1 MEPGQSE
8 AFCRLRII
16 DDNIWEGS
24 SEVVFLTIV
33 PLDEHT
39 IGGNQTTF
47 RGSVI
52 DREDSECRLHTHI
65 HAHTHTDTHK
75 HMQTTHYLGHKIQG
89 SHTG

>member
-16 DDNIWEGS
+16 DDNIWEGN

-52 DREDSECRLHTHI
+52 DREDSECRLHTNTHK
-65 HAHTHTDTHK
+65 HTHTHTH
-75 HMQTTHYLGHKIQG
+75 
-89 SHTG
+89 